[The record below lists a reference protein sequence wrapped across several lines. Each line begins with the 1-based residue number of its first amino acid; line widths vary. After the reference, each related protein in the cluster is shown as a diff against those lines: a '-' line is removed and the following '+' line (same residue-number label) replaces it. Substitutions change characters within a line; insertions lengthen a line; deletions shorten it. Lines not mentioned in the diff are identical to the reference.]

1 MAVGVTQDH
10 YAGTLAQQHEVLVFG
25 GKGNLTTADP
35 LDELR
40 RIDRRV
46 GYDPRE
52 VGIGEWQ

>member
-1 MAVGVTQDH
+1 MPVGVTQDH

-25 GKGNLTTADP
+25 GKSNLASADP

-40 RIDRRV
+40 WIDCQV

-52 VGIGEWQ
+52 VGIREWQ